1 MTTAE
6 QEERQQR
13 IRDAL
18 DRFYNHEHTEDDL
31 AIISYEIGINY
42 RPRTDHEQRKRRV
55 SF

>member
-18 DRFYNHEHTEDDL
+18 DKVYNHEHTEDDL
-31 AIISYEIGINY
+31 AVICYETGVNWA
-42 RPRTDHEQRKRRV
+42 PPGRKNGT
-55 SF
+55 FHKG